1 MSSSRYRAFYFVF
14 NIFTGHVIL
23 LKHCSDMKYQ
33 NDGARGKWRPHLPFL
48 IYAIAALKPIFE
60 NARPLIMVV
69 KRFITR
75 EETTVDRE
83 LQPHLA

>member
-1 MSSSRYRAFYFVF
+1 MGVWVVEITIR
-14 NIFTGHVIL
+14 NILGKPV
-23 LKHCSDMKYQ
+23 YQ
-33 NDGARGKWRPHLPFL
+33 TF
-48 IYAIAALKPIFE
+48 ITYFE
-60 NARPLIMVV
+60 NVRPLIMVV

>member
-1 MSSSRYRAFYFVF
+1 MGRVVS
-14 NIFTGHVIL
+14 G
-23 LKHCSDMKYQ
+23 D
-33 NDGARGKWRPHLPFL
+33 PHLPFL